1 MFVAISSCTI
11 PCAGRCHLCKYYYMK
26 GACFAPLKVMFFC
39 SGTSKDRWYQKA
51 FFSSKN
57 NPNQSTKEMDLAAL
71 ALTERVGTVGGGVR
85 DTVDTLG
92 ATGHVLG
99 GLLALGLDTIL
110 DIVVDD
116 RLAGR
121 V

>member
-1 MFVAISSCTI
+1 MQVLLHERRLL
-11 PCAGRCHLCKYYYMK
+11 CAPK
-26 GACFAPLKVMFFC
+26 GDVFLFRHIQGPGV
-39 SGTSKDRWYQKA
+39 SKG
-51 FFSSKN
+51 FFSSRN

-71 ALTERVGTVGGGVR
+71 ALTERVCSVGGGVR

-92 ATGHVLG
+92 AAGHVLG

>member
-1 MFVAISSCTI
+1 
-11 PCAGRCHLCKYYYMK
+11 
-26 GACFAPLKVMFFC
+26 
-39 SGTSKDRWYQKA
+39 
-51 FFSSKN
+51 
-57 NPNQSTKEMDLAAL
+57 MDLAAL
-71 ALTERVGTVGGGVR
+71 ALTERVGSVGGGVR

-92 ATGHVLG
+92 AAGHVLG